1 MDASWLA
8 RNGLVSRPLHSAR
21 VRQPSR
27 RLARGPPFSL
37 VRLPVRPDLSAPQ
50 LARLGYMYAMGF
62 AARCKY
68 YFVWKWA
75 EGSLDAGLL
84 GFSGFSADGT
94 ASWERGK
101 NVRPPPD

>member
-1 MDASWLA
+1 MSANPPAASPVDRLSHSSA
-8 RNGLVSRPLHSAR
+8 SLSVLTCPL
-21 VRQPSR
+21 
-27 RLARGPPFSL
+27 
-37 VRLPVRPDLSAPQ
+37 PQ

-101 NVRPPPD
+101 NVRPPHA